1 MSVNIKINAHHR
13 NPSGFHNKI
22 KWFISASSRNLKNIE
37 ILYGYVDKEQMTL
50 YEKFSWKTAYIAA
63 CFTILNNSRGIIN
76 YRQEHNFI
84 KSLDINSIY
93 RNCKEICKNDKN
105 PLNSDIIYTIDIIKN
120 EIRSAF
126 VKYFSP
132 KEK

>member
-1 MSVNIKINAHHR
+1 MSVTITINTHRR

-22 KWFISASSRNLKNIE
+22 RWFLSISSRNYKNME
-37 ILYGYVDKEQMTL
+37 HLYEYINKEHMTL

-63 CFTILNNSRGIIN
+63 IYIIIHTNTGTMN
-76 YRQEHNFI
+76 YRQEDGFI
-84 KSLDINSIY
+84 KSLDIDSIY
-93 RNCKEICKNDKN
+93 RNCKEICKNDKK

-132 KEK
+132 KVK